1 MGSAAHHGDSSTN
14 GCGCRTKSALILPSP
29 VHQHTQVHKLANSLE
44 PKGQNS
50 VKDAHKEGTKH
61 LSDSAC
67 FALLAL
73 ERKAMLGW
81 DWGRRREG
89 EWEEKERSTGKGIS
103 LSLSVCLSIYRH
115 KERKT
120 QRLTKRDNYKEKE
133 TD

>member
-14 GCGCRTKSALILPSP
+14 GCGCRTKSELILPSP
-29 VHQHTQVHKLANSLE
+29 VHQHTQVCKLANSLE

-89 EWEEKERSTGKGIS
+89 EWEEKERERGY
-103 LSLSVCLSIYRH
+103 LYLCLSVYLSTD
-115 KERKT
+115 T